1 MKKQQLILATAV
13 VSMLGLVAC
22 AHDED
27 KRTQTK
33 PHYEMDDG
41 LDHSKEIYDGH
52 RHYRATPF
60 NHGNS
65 RNDTEITALIR
76 QDIVADDSL
85 SINAKNVKIIT
96 NDGRVQLRGWVNSS
110 REKNVVAQ
118 IANHYA
124 GYANVSNQL
133 TVKN

>member
-1 MKKQQLILATAV
+1 MKKQQLLFASAA

-22 AHDED
+22 AHDENQ
-27 KRTQTK
+27 RTQAR

-41 LDHSKEIYDGH
+41 LDHSKEIYNDQRNYG
-52 RHYRATPF
+52 ATPF
-60 NHGNS
+60 NQGNN
-65 RNDTEITALIR
+65 RRDMEITALIR
-76 QDIVADDSL
+76 QDIMAEESL

-96 NDGRVQLRGWVNSS
+96 NGGRVQLRGWVNSS
-110 REKNVVAQ
+110 SEKNTVAQ
-118 IANHYA
+118 FANRHA